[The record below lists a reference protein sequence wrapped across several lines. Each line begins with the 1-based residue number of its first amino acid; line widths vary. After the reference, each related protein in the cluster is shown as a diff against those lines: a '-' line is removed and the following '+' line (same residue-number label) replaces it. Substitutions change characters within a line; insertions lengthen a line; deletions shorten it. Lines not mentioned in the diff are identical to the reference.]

1 MALLDY
7 CAVVTGDRSRS
18 LVTKAIRNDNFLN
31 FPHLKVK
38 TVKGLGKRGNFPLR
52 IIYMCNRTSNQLRER
67 CTGENCTS
75 ASIF

>member
-1 MALLDY
+1 MLSKLF
-7 CAVVTGDRSRS
+7 TILKLTLHR
-18 LVTKAIRNDNFLN
+18 TFL
-31 FPHLKVK
+31 FKVK

-75 ASIF
+75 ASIFLNLNKF